1 MRAGLHGGRAHGKP
15 SRGRAESTT
24 PERRGSVGPVDACP
38 DPSALE
44 AFGQGTLDAAAREA
58 LEVHLDRCSA
68 CATLLAQ
75 LTQIYG
81 SALATGSRA
90 DDRPT
95 LGEGPSAS
103 SSASLHADA
112 TGICVG
118 RYELGRLLGAGG
130 MGVVYEAAD
139 PELHRRIAIKLLH
152 PGVSGDVEATRN
164 RMLREARAM
173 AQLAHP
179 NVVAVHDVGRVG
191 EQVFVA
197 MELVPGTTL
206 TKWLT
211 STRRTRA
218 EILATFVQAGRGLEA
233 AHAVGLVHR
242 DFKPDNVL
250 IGLDGRARV
259 TDFGL
264 ARPALSW
271 PEGSH
276 DTAAVAA
283 AAAGLG
289 VTSHMSTAHGAIV
302 GTPAYMAP
310 EQWRGVAADARSDQ
324 FSFCVALYEACF
336 GARPFGG
343 DGFYEL
349 AEQVLRGR
357 LIPPPRSAPTWLRA
371 ALVRGL
377 QLDPDARHPS
387 FSVLLHAL
395 ERDRTRV
402 RRVAGVVGAMGLSVA
417 TTVGVLAWTADA
429 TSAAPPA
436 VGLAA
441 PAIATA
447 EVPAAPPPSPP
458 PTIDPQLGA
467 CLERAADAAGRWRT
481 ARRSELEARVRT
493 MDDGD
498 AIATRSLR
506 VLDAWAT
513 RWTELSASACAP
525 PAGAAH
531 VEAERRCLASALPR
545 FDALVQHALELPTFQ
560 VDDSLAAAA
569 LRLPDLSMCS
579 DAIWLAV
586 APAPIDAAKLG
597 EAALVDGELAS
608 AEALV
613 HLDQLTS
620 APEAVDRALTR
631 AVALGHAPL
640 VAAAQLALGVAQLEK
655 YETDAA
661 VEALQAA
668 ATTAQGGVDDRVFAR
683 ASLLLIEQTGG
694 PQQRSADALRWER
707 LLAPLAS
714 RLGDPWLDGALAL
727 ASASALHGRAEYGA
741 ALEQYD
747 VAIRELGGALGPTHP
762 EVARAQ
768 LGAAATHLALDQADR
783 ATELAAAADTALR
796 ESVGGGDLRYAA
808 ARAMVAR
815 AALGRGDLD
824 AAGQAADAAAHIP
837 LFSQSLRHD
846 FDHGTY
852 LGLVGDVAAARGD
865 TAAALASYEK
875 AKIYLYVDAPKA
887 TPLLWE
893 ARLRID
899 TGTVR
904 EGLAR
909 LTEAAAILDE
919 YLGPDDPRRIDPL
932 VAIGRAQRRAGQ
944 IAAARTTLERAVAIA
959 EASYGFAART
969 SLVQHE
975 LAALEAGAGND
986 ARALELYDDAH
997 VALGGAFDLGHPRLV
1012 ASLLARADLA
1022 HALGQR
1028 EYAARLYGSIADE
1041 LMQQRGPKDA
1051 ATMRARSRRGKGDG

>member
-1 MRAGLHGGRAHGKP
+1 
-15 SRGRAESTT
+15 
-24 PERRGSVGPVDACP
+24 VDACP

-44 AFGQGTLDAAAREA
+44 AFGQGSLGAAAREA

-81 SALATGSRA
+81 SALSPASRA
-90 DDRPT
+90 DERPT
-95 LGEGPSAS
+95 LGDAPSAS
-103 SSASLHADA
+103 GSAELRADA
-112 TGICVG
+112 TGIRVG

-130 MGVVYEAAD
+130 MGMVYEAAD

-179 NVVAVHDVGRVG
+179 NVVAVHDVGRIG

-206 TKWLT
+206 TKWLA

-271 PEGSH
+271 PEGTH

-289 VTSHMSTAHGAIV
+289 VTSHLSTAHGAIV

-357 LIPPPRSAPTWLRA
+357 LVAPPRSAPAWLRA
-371 ALVRGL
+371 ALMRGL
-377 QLDPDARHPS
+377 QVDPDARHPS
-387 FSVLLHAL
+387 MSVLLHAL

-402 RRVAGVVGAMGLSVA
+402 RRIAGVVGAMGLSVA
-417 TTVGVLAWTADA
+417 ATVGVLAWTAGA
-429 TSAAPPA
+429 TSAAPPS
-436 VGLAA
+436 VDLPA
-441 PAIATA
+441 PEIATT
-447 EVPAAPPPSPP
+447 EVPAAAPPRPAPPP
-458 PTIDPQLGA
+458 IDPQVTA
-467 CLERAADAAGRWRT
+467 CLGRTPDAAGRWKD

-506 VLDAWAT
+506 VLDAWAA
-513 RWTELSASACAP
+513 RWTELSATACAP
-525 PAGAAH
+525 VAGAAH
-531 VEAERRCLASALPR
+531 VDAQRRCLASALPR
-545 FDALVQHALELPTFQ
+545 FDALIQHALELPTFQ

-569 LRLPDLSMCS
+569 LRLPDLDACS
-579 DAIWLAV
+579 DVAWLAV
-586 APAPIDAAKLG
+586 APGPIDAAKLG
-597 EAALVDGELAS
+597 EAALVEGELAS

-620 APEAVDRALTR
+620 APEAVDRVLTR
-631 AVALGHAPL
+631 ALALGHAPL
-640 VAAAQLALGVAQLEK
+640 IAAAQLALGVAQLEK

-661 VEALQAA
+661 IEALSAA

-683 ASLLLIEQTGG
+683 ASLLLIEQTAG
-694 PQQRSADALRWER
+694 PQQRPADALRWER

-714 RLGDPWLDGALAL
+714 RLGDPWLDGALAF
-727 ASASALHGRAEYGA
+727 ASASALHGRAEYRP
-741 ALEQYD
+741 ALAQYD
-747 VAIRELGGALGPTHP
+747 VAIRELGGALGPNHP
-762 EVARAQ
+762 EVARAR
-768 LGAAATHLALDQADR
+768 LGAAATHLALGETDR
-783 ATELAAAADTALR
+783 ATELA
-796 ESVGGGDLRYAA
+796 G
-808 ARAMVAR
+808 
-815 AALGRGDLD
+815 
-824 AAGQAADAAAHIP
+824 AADAAP
-837 LFSQSLRHD
+837 PMRRCSRRS
-846 FDHGTY
+846 
-852 LGLVGDVAAARGD
+852 
-865 TAAALASYEK
+865 
-875 AKIYLYVDAPKA
+875 
-887 TPLLWE
+887 
-893 ARLRID
+893 
-899 TGTVR
+899 
-904 EGLAR
+904 
-909 LTEAAAILDE
+909 AAAISTTQRR
-919 YLGPDDPRRIDPL
+919 GPWSRGRPSSAAISTPRARPRTQPRTSRCSRSRCATISITAPTSAWSATSRPHAATRPRPWRATRRRRSISTSTRPRRPRCS
-932 VAIGRAQRRAGQ
+932 GRPACASTPAPSARDSGASTRPSRSSTRPSSPTTRA
-944 IAAARTTLERAVAIA
+944 
-959 EASYGFAART
+959 ASIR
-969 SLVQHE
+969 
-975 LAALEAGAGND
+975 
-986 ARALELYDDAH
+986 
-997 VALGGAFDLGHPRLV
+997 
-1012 ASLLARADLA
+1012 
-1022 HALGQR
+1022 
-1028 EYAARLYGSIADE
+1028 
-1041 LMQQRGPKDA
+1041 
-1051 ATMRARSRRGKGDG
+1051 